1 MENQS
6 DHKTSQWNILK
17 LLTWT
22 TSYFKSLKIENPR
35 AAAELLLA
43 HTLDIN
49 RIDLYVN
56 HDQPL
61 SKKELDRFKAYIR
74 RRARREPVAYIVGH
88 KEFWSLDLI
97 VNRDVLLPRPE
108 TECLVEAVLCYLKQ
122 VADDSPV
129 SESQRVLELGTG
141 SGAIIMALAVERPGH
156 VFFAS
161 DISRRSVQLARE
173 NSRRQGLDRQINYWV
188 GNWFDALNP
197 NSQKFDMIISNPPY
211 IKTGEIAQL
220 QPEIHQYEPV
230 HALDGGEDGLFC
242 LRQILSTAD
251 SFLKNEGSILL
262 EIGHDQK
269 DSVQEITDQC
279 GTYGRVDFKKDYQ
292 GQDRVAIIRKGTP

>member
-6 DHKTSQWNILK
+6 DNKTSQWNILK

-43 HTLDIN
+43 HTLDVN

-61 SKKELDRFKAYIR
+61 CKEELDRFKAYIR

-88 KEFWSLDLI
+88 KEFWSRDLI
-97 VNRDVLLPRPE
+97 VNRDVLVPRPE
-108 TECLVEAVLCYLKQ
+108 TECLVEAVLGYLNQ
-122 VADDSPV
+122 TATDSPV
-129 SESQRVLELGTG
+129 SESQWVLELGTG
-141 SGAIIMALAVERPGH
+141 SGAIIMALAAERPGH

-161 DISRRSVQLARE
+161 DISRPAVQLARD
-173 NSRRQGLDRQINYWV
+173 NSRRQGFDRQINYWV
-188 GNWFDALNP
+188 GNWFDALDP
-197 NSQKFDMIISNPPY
+197 NRQKFDMIISNPPY
-211 IKTGEIAQL
+211 IKTGEIRQL

-230 HALDGGEDGLFC
+230 HALDGGEDGLDC
-242 LRQILSTAD
+242 LRQILSAGG
-251 SFLKNEGSILL
+251 SFLKKEGSILL

-269 DSVQEITDQC
+269 DSLQEITDQC
-279 GTYGRVDFKKDYQ
+279 GTYDRVDFKKDYQ
-292 GQDRVAIIRKGTP
+292 GQDRVAIIMKR

>member
-1 MENQS
+1 MENHS
-6 DHKTSQWNILK
+6 DDKPSQWNILK

-43 HTLDIN
+43 HTLDVN

-61 SKKELDRFKAYIR
+61 CKEELDRFKAYIR

-108 TECLVEAVLCYLKQ
+108 TECLVEAVLCHLNQ
-122 VADDSPV
+122 AATDNPV
-129 SESQRVLELGTG
+129 YESQWVLELGTG
-141 SGAIIMALAVERPGH
+141 SGAIIMALAAERPGH

-161 DISRRSVQLARE
+161 DISGRAVQLARE
-173 NSRRQGLDRQINYWV
+173 NSRRQGFDRQINYWV
-188 GNWFDALNP
+188 GNWFDALDP
-197 NSQKFDMIISNPPY
+197 NRQKFDMIISNPPY
-211 IKTGEIAQL
+211 IKTGEIRHL
-220 QPEIHQYEPV
+220 QPEIHQYEPI
-230 HALDGGEDGLFC
+230 HALDGGEDGLYC
-242 LRQILSTAD
+242 LRQILSVAD
-251 SFLKNEGSILL
+251 AFLKKEGSILL

-269 DSVQEITDQC
+269 DSLQEITDQC

-292 GQDRVAIIRKGTP
+292 GQDRVAIIMKR

>member
-43 HTLDIN
+43 HTLDVN

-61 SKKELDRFKAYIR
+61 SKEELDRFKAYIR
-74 RRARREPVAYIVGH
+74 RRAKREPVAYIVGH
-88 KEFWSLDLI
+88 KEFWSLDLL
-97 VNRDVLLPRPE
+97 VNRDVLVPRPE
-108 TECLVEAVLCYLKQ
+108 TECLVETVLCYLNK
-122 VADDSPV
+122 AATDSPV
-129 SESQRVLELGTG
+129 YESQRVLELGTG
-141 SGAIIMALAVERPGH
+141 SGAVIMALAVERPGH
-156 VFFAS
+156 VFFAA
-161 DISRRSVQLARE
+161 DISRHSVQLARE

-188 GNWFDALNP
+188 GNWFDALDP

-211 IKTGEIAQL
+211 IKTGEIGQL

-230 HALDGGEDGLFC
+230 HALDGGEDGLDC
-242 LRQILSTAD
+242 LRQILSAGD
-251 SFLKNEGSILL
+251 SFLKKEGSIFL
-262 EIGHDQK
+262 EIGYDQK
-269 DSVQEITDQC
+269 DCVREITDLC

-292 GQDRVAIIRKGTP
+292 GQDRVAVIMKR